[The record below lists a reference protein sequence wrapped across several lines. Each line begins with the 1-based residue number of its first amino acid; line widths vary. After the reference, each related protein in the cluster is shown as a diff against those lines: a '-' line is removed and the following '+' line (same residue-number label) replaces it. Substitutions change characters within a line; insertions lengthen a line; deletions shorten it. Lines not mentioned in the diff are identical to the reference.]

1 MAKNAMNVMTLATA
15 LRAYR
20 MRKCGIASSHLTKIS
35 QRASCSGYWMSKR
48 SGYPGAPATAV
59 STDILHPFPLT
70 ARELL
75 ERELRFPL
83 EAATAQTA
91 YVSASGLHLRPVQHG
106 QPQRQAV
113 LAAHQRLAGP
123 LGGRDPQPLAGPA
136 GDRERRLRVLDAQV
150 DPDAAVLKRI
160 VPHQRAGQQVRLAE
174 DLEAVADADHR
185 LAGLGVRRHRL
196 HHRREGGDRPRT
208 QVVAV
213 R

>member
-59 STDILHPFPLT
+59 STDILHPFPLA

-91 YVSASGLHLRPVQHG
+91 YVSASGPHLRPVQHG

-113 LAAHQRLAGP
+113 LTAHQRLAGP
-123 LGGRDPQPLAGPA
+123 LRVRHHPQHVPAFVDDARDVARAPVGVRFRRHPA
-136 GDRERRLRVLDAQV
+136 RRV
-150 DPDAAVLKRI
+150 
-160 VPHQRAGQQVRLAE
+160 
-174 DLEAVADADHR
+174 AVAEHPPPA
-185 LAGLGVRRHRL
+185 
-196 HHRREGGDRPRT
+196 PP
-208 QVVAV
+208 
-213 R
+213 